1 MKIYQ
6 AGPLF
11 SEADQAWHKA
21 LKKTLEEAGH
31 DVVWPGE
38 LITQELVEGWGSE
51 APRKIMETDRDALLD
66 CDAVAAL
73 LDGAQVDD
81 GTAWEIG
88 FACGRGIPVIG
99 IRTDFRVCGDTRHSV
114 LNAMIEGS
122 LCSLARSVPELVEML
137 GRLAQE
143 KR

>member
-11 SEADQAWHKA
+11 SEADQAWHRQ
-21 LKKTLEEAGH
+21 LKKTLEAVGH
-31 DVVWPGE
+31 EVIWPGE
-38 LITQELVEGWGSE
+38 LISAADVEAWGRD
-51 APRKIMETDRDALLD
+51 APRKIMEIDRDALLS

-73 LDGAQVDD
+73 LDGTQVDD

-88 FACGRGIPVIG
+88 FASARGIPVLG

-122 LCSLARSVPELVEML
+122 LRSLARTVPELV
-137 GRLAQE
+137 GHLAELEQA
-143 KR
+143 RA

>member
-11 SEADQAWHKA
+11 SEADQAWHRQ
-21 LKKTLEEAGH
+21 LKKTLEAAGH
-31 DVVWPGE
+31 EVIWPGE
-38 LITQELVEGWGSE
+38 LISAADVEAWGKD
-51 APRKIMETDRDALLD
+51 APRKIMEIDRDALLS

-73 LDGAQVDD
+73 LDGTQVDD

-88 FACGRGIPVIG
+88 FASARGIPVLG

-122 LCSLARSVPELVEML
+122 LRSLARTVPELVAHLTEL
-137 GRLAQE
+137 EQDRA
-143 KR
+143 

>member
-11 SEADQAWHKA
+11 SEADQAWHRA

-31 DVVWPGE
+31 EVVWPGDLVTE
-38 LITQELVEGWGSE
+38 ELVQAWGTD
-51 APRKIMETDRDALLD
+51 APKRIMETDRDALLA

-88 FACGRGIPVIG
+88 FACAKGIPVLG

-122 LCSLARSVPELVEML
+122 ITSLSRSVPELVAH
-137 GRLAQE
+137 LAELE
-143 KR
+143 KRRA